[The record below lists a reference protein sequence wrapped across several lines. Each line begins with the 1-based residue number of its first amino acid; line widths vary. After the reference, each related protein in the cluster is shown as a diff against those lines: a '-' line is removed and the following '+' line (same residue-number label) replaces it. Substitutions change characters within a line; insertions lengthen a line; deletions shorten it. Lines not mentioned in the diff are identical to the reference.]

1 VGLHLEEKSEY
12 WIALWRQHVVDL
24 PSAQNHRYGGD
35 YFKAGS
41 TEFLFLLPEDTPSCA
56 KGSSAADRQSSE
68 TQEVSRASVSRQR
81 VLRATRSRQMKT

>member
-1 VGLHLEEKSEY
+1 MTGSNFVG
-12 WIALWRQHVVDL
+12 L

-41 TEFLFLLPEDTPSCA
+41 TEFLFLLPEDPPSCA

-68 TQEVSRASVSRQR
+68 TQEVSRAR
-81 VLRATRSRQMKT
+81 VPAAARSQSN